1 MLLLIIG
8 GKMENTTTIKIL
20 DKIVNLHPIL
30 TEIDETEIFDYVEF
44 PFWKPVLEAAWFLK

>member
-1 MLLLIIG
+1 
-8 GKMENTTTIKIL
+8 MENTTKIKIL

-44 PFWKPVLEAAWFLK
+44 PYDKPVLEAAWF

>member
-44 PFWKPVLEAAWFLK
+44 PYDKPVLEAA